1 MPEPEGKPS
10 EQGRYAVLPDGTV
23 TAAGHDL
30 PMTYQWPVWL
40 RLLAA
45 CVTGAAVACIGT
57 VSHRMGAANSIPSDS
72 YSFGMVS
79 ACALRVC
86 RAHPP
91 FHIRLRY
98 SMGACNPAENIF
110 GTGCRS
116 QPCVCYICV
125 PARVAMVAVRD
136 HYCTG
141 YPCVFPCTLVY
152 CRGVQGCPPGDAGIR
167 AFPGHPLTDAA
178 FQVQASY
185 ALLSAPV

>member
-1 MPEPEGKPS
+1 MAAASCSMRYRCGRCMYRHSIAPHGCCEQHPLRCCAVPS
-10 EQGRYAVLPDGTV
+10 Y
-23 TAAGHDL
+23 
-30 PMTYQWPVWL
+30 
-40 RLLAA
+40 
-45 CVTGAAVACIGT
+45 
-57 VSHRMGAANSIPSDS
+57 S

-141 YPCVFPCTLVY
+141 YPCVFPRTLVY
-152 CRGVQGCPPGDAGIR
+152 CRGVQGCPPGDTGIR
-167 AFPGHPLTDAA
+167 AFPGRPLTDAA